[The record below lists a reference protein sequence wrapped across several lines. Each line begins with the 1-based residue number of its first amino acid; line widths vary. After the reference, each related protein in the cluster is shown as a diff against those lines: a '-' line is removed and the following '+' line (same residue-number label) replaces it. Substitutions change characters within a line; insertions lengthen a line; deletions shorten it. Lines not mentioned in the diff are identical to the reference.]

1 MGFCLIL
8 SGGLS
13 EYKRQYA
20 VQSGAGRY
28 LHKLG
33 PGRGFGEEAL
43 TQGHAR

>member
-8 SGGLS
+8 SGSLC

-20 VQSGAGRY
+20 AQSGAGRY

-43 TQGHAR
+43 TQAQPR